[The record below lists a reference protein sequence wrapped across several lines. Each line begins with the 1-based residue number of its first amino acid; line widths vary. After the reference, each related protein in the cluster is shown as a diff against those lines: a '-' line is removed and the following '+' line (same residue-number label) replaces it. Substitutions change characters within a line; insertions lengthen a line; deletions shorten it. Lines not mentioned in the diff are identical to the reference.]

1 MAMMATFIK
10 IGLLYAAAIGLDVLV
25 WHRICARYGEQWWIR

>member
-1 MAMMATFIK
+1 MAMTATFIV
-10 IGLLYAAAIGLDVLV
+10 IGLLYVTIIGLDVLI